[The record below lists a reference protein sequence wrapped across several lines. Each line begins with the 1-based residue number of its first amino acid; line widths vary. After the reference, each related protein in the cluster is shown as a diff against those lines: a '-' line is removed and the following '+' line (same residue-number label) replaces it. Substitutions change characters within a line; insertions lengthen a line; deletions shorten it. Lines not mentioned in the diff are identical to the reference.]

1 MRNIKVIL
9 QSFLKVGLI
18 GFGGGS
24 ALIPIIEKEMVEER
38 KLLDKKTYLMH
49 TICANVTPGALPV
62 KLGAASGEYLGG
74 NMGMLVGAYA
84 VAFPGVLFTVLLL
97 SLISK
102 IDQRIIGYI
111 EYASIGVT
119 CFIIYLLCHYISKV
133 FKSSRQNHFQNSA
146 LLICG
151 ASAFFTFGKEIRR
164 LVFFFL
170 PTLPEQFLVPIFDIS
185 TIDLLLITF
194 FLIAGLGN
202 KIYNARSIFSFITA
216 IVYVLVVADYNFIS
230 FFPTMYIQLYI
241 LILSIIFILRELRM
255 TKSCS
260 ASRRVNLRIPM
271 KQSLLF
277 ILPILILYVISAIF
291 LDFPKDYFLKGYVL
305 NGVLSTITSFGG
317 GEAYLTI
324 ADGIFV
330 EGGIVPANV
339 FYGQII
345 PIANAL
351 PGPILVKILSGIGYY
366 IGNIKLGLFGGYL
379 VATLGFSIAVGSTVI
394 VFAFLNE
401 IFNCYSE
408 LNFFKRLSIGILPVI
423 CGLLLT
429 TMVAMFNESLKIISH
444 VNSNISIAMILILV
458 LFSILYGLLKTK
470 KIHDVVVLLVLATT
484 SLSMLI
490 LIA

>member
-38 KLLDKKTYLMH
+38 KLIDQKSYLMH

-74 NMGMLVGAYA
+74 KVGMLVGAYA

-97 SLISK
+97 SLISV

-133 FKSSRQNHFQNSA
+133 FKSSRENQFLNSA
-146 LLICG
+146 LLICS

-164 LVFFFL
+164 FVFFFL

-194 FLIAGLGN
+194 FLIAGLSN
-202 KIYNARSIFSFITA
+202 KIYHARSIFSFITA

-230 FFPTMYIQLYI
+230 FYPKMYIQLYI
-241 LILSIIFILRELRM
+241 LGLSIIFIIRELRS

-260 ASRRVNLRIPM
+260 ASKSFDLRKPV

-277 ILPILILYVISAIF
+277 ILFMFALYMVSAIL
-291 LDFPKDYFLKGYVL
+291 LDPPKGYFL

-317 GEAYLTI
+317 GEAYLTV

-330 EGGIVPANV
+330 GGGVVPANV

-366 IGNIKLGLFGGYL
+366 LGNLKFGLIGGYT
-379 VATLGFSIAVGSTVI
+379 VAMLGFSVAVGSTVI
-394 VFAFLNE
+394 VFAFLSE
-401 IFNCYSE
+401 IFQCYSE

-423 CGLLLT
+423 CGLLIT
-429 TMVAMFNESLKIISH
+429 TMVAMLNESLKIFSH
-444 VNSNISIAMILILV
+444 VNINISIATIFILV
-458 LFSILYGLLKTK
+458 LFLILYGLLKTK
-470 KIHDVVVLLVLATT
+470 KIHDVMVLLVLAIT

-490 LIA
+490 LIT